1 MKKIFVS
8 LFLLCFTLFLGG
20 CKMSCKN
27 HTSVEHNHNFVNG
40 ICECGVKENN
50 LYTLQEAFDSGYLTH
65 RQLKQIAFYKNSGIK
80 YPIKLNSNVENQ
92 IIEDFCKMHGRNA
105 NENEGSVRYF
115 GKYNGCRAV
124 MVDGC
129 GIGYL
134 QCITSETIDGVNFHY
149 SSSQHMLVWRN
160 N

>member
-8 LFLLCFTLFLGG
+8 LFLLCFVLFLDG

-27 HTSVEHNHNFVNG
+27 HISVEHDHNFVSE

-50 LYTLQEAFDSGYLTH
+50 LYTLQEAFDNGWLTH
-65 RQLKQIAFYKNSGIK
+65 RQLKHIAFYENSGIK
-80 YPIKLNSNVENQ
+80 YPVKLNRNVENQ
-92 IIEDFCKMHGRNA
+92 IIEDFCKNRGKNA
-105 NENEGSVRYF
+105 NENQGSVRYF

-129 GIGYL
+129 GMAYL
-134 QCITSETIDGVNFHY
+134 AVVETETIDGVTFHY

-160 N
+160 D